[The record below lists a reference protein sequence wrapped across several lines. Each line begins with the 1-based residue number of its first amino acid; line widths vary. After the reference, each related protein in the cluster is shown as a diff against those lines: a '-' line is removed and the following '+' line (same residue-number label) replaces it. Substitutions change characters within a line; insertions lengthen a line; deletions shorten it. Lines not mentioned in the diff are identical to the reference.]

1 MASSTWSA
9 DSSTWSG
16 NSYIWNNSTYQVT
29 ANMTQVNL
37 SNAFGEDLDT
47 SQLATIGGSY
57 GMSGT
62 TAHVMPASVLLNNTN
77 TVTNS
82 QTAQLPV
89 SGTLAGTSNIKNNVN
104 FEESGTM
111 GMTGSASS
119 DNTFLWND
127 VAEDTDTLWTKIS
140 DPDE

>member
-1 MASSTWSA
+1 MAQSTWA
-9 DSSTWSG
+9 AEGTAWSG
-16 NSYIWNNSTYQVT
+16 NSNLWSNDTYQVT
-29 ANMTQVNL
+29 ASMTQTNFTQTL
-37 SNAFGEDLDT
+37 LEDT
-47 SQLATIGGSY
+47 VFPRGVTIAGNF

-62 TAHVMPASVLLNNTN
+62 GAQVMPASIILSESG
-77 TVTNS
+77 TVADS
-82 QTAQLPV
+82 ASHVMPV

-111 GMTGSASS
+111 SLTGSASS

-127 VAEDTDTLWTKIS
+127 VAEDEDTLWTKIS

>member
-1 MASSTWSA
+1 MAQSTWSA
-9 DSSTWSG
+9 EGTVWSG
-16 NSYIWNNSTYQVT
+16 NSNLWSNDTYQVT
-29 ANMTQVNL
+29 ASMTQTNFTQTLLEDTVFPRSL
-37 SNAFGEDLDT
+37 SM
-47 SQLATIGGSY
+47 GSNF

-62 TAHVMPASVLLNNTN
+62 GAQVMPASIILSESG
-77 TVTNS
+77 TVADS
-82 QTAQLPV
+82 ASHVMPV

-111 GMTGSASS
+111 SLTGSASS

-127 VAEDTDTLWTKIS
+127 VAEDEDTLWTKIS

>member
-16 NSYIWNNSTYQVT
+16 NSYIWNNSTYQAT

-47 SQLATIGGSY
+47 SQLATIGGNY

-62 TAHVMPASVLLNNTN
+62 TAHVMPASATLESTSAVA
-77 TVTNS
+77 NS
-82 QTAQLPV
+82 QTAILPAN
-89 SGTLAGTSNIKNNVN
+89 GTLAGTSNIKNNVN

-111 GMTGSASS
+111 GMTRSASS

-127 VAEDTDTLWTKIS
+127 VTEDTDALWTKIS

>member
-1 MASSTWSA
+1 MGQSTWAAA
-9 DSSTWSG
+9 DTTWAASPYTL
-16 NSYIWNNSTYQVT
+16 SVSTYQVT

-37 SNAFGEDLDT
+37 SNAGSEDLDT
-47 SQLATIGGSY
+47 SQLATIGGNY
-57 GMSGT
+57 GMAGT
-62 TAHVMPASVLLNNTN
+62 TAHIMPSTAILGNTN
-77 TVTNS
+77 ALTIN
-82 QTAQLPV
+82 QTAALPV

-119 DNTFLWND
+119 NNTFLWND
-127 VAEDTDTLWTKIS
+127 VTEDEDTLWTKIS